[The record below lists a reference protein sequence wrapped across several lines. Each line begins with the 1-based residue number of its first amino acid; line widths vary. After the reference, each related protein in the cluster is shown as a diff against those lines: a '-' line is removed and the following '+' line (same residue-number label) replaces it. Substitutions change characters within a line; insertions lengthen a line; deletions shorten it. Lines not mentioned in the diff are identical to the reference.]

1 MKTLRPLAILFLGTL
16 LLSVVL
22 PLIAYLTSPEFRNVR
37 GMLTWFINGSVTG
50 LVFLAPIAIA
60 EAIRRRSNREHYSTF
75 FRINWSASLAMVLAM
90 GYLAASYVHH
100 TFDPFVVLA
109 WLVVF
114 LGAMTKTCLGIILKP
129 DNDQRWWV

>member
-22 PLIAYLTSPEFRNVR
+22 PLIAYLTSTEFRNVR
-37 GMLTWFINGSVTG
+37 GMLTWFISGSVTG
-50 LVFLAPIAIA
+50 LVFLAPLAVA
-60 EAIRRRSNREHYSTF
+60 EAIRSRSTRQHYSTF
-75 FRINWSASLAMVLAM
+75 FRIHWSASLAMALAM

-100 TFDPFVVLA
+100 TFDPIVVLA

-114 LGAMTKTCLGIILKP
+114 LGAMTKACLGIILNP
-129 DNDQRWWV
+129 DDDNRWWV